1 MPPYDAH
8 IATQKGP
15 QPTVLFSIPE
25 VRSFGVVPPGTGFVH
40 GLRSACVLLLTRVI
54 ARQLCIGLGCPLSS
68 RWAPFG
74 FSICCVPLSAICLVT
89 EPAKRCHHDGHLT
102 VLRHHLVNWVS
113 MVAEEKPLLNHWV
126 HDPLGMFET
135 SLDPRLLRWVPR
147 PDTCEGPVCITV
159 AEDVVAWTAWAYER
173 AHGRGHWVLGTR
185 ADCCL
190 LNRRRCLSCCRLLR
204 R

>member
-1 MPPYDAH
+1 
-8 IATQKGP
+8 
-15 QPTVLFSIPE
+15 
-25 VRSFGVVPPGTGFVH
+25 
-40 GLRSACVLLLTRVI
+40 
-54 ARQLCIGLGCPLSS
+54 
-68 RWAPFG
+68 
-74 FSICCVPLSAICLVT
+74 
-89 EPAKRCHHDGHLT
+89 
-102 VLRHHLVNWVS
+102 

-190 LNRRRCLSCCRLLR
+190 LNGEGAYRAAGYYADDCPIASK
-204 R
+204 